1 MSKSWWE
8 RCVLNVGSENPMTY
22 GDTARAPVLAVV
34 VAPTTLGMVATGS
47 PISLVLLRVHARV
60 TVIFEML
67 SYRHL
72 GGSRVSA
79 RGFFLKRVH
88 AALRRKCALACA
100 RLTLSRRAP
109 CLLHLGMLGKH
120 VDLVTGLALL
130 SHSWLQEPPN
140 YGTVAVMF

>member
-1 MSKSWWE
+1 
-8 RCVLNVGSENPMTY
+8 
-22 GDTARAPVLAVV
+22 
-34 VAPTTLGMVATGS
+34 MVAIGS

-60 TVIFEML
+60 TVIFEMP
-67 SYRHL
+67 SYWHL